1 MQEGLLFEI
10 VEEVEMSSK
19 KRSKHTRRRSK
30 KFQWRAGYYF
40 ILTGM
45 IFLLYVFLFGNHGLI
60 RYYQLQQRKK
70 ALVHKIEQ
78 LKQEQK
84 ALKEEINLLTS
95 NYLYIEKIAREQ
107 YQMGKKKEKIYL
119 MVPAGQKK
127 K

>member
-10 VEEVEMSSK
+10 VEEVDMSPK
-19 KRSKHTRRRSK
+19 KRSKNTRRRNK

-40 ILTGM
+40 ILAGM

-78 LKQEQK
+78 LKQDQK
-84 ALKEEINLLTS
+84 ALKKEISLLTS
-95 NYLYIEKIAREQ
+95 NYSYIEKIAREQ

-119 MVPAGQKK
+119 MVPVAHNNK
-127 K
+127 